1 MKILLVASAVLLAS
15 SARVLA
21 SEIPRIALVE
31 SSTPTEALLAKPGTY
46 IGEKFTFED
55 KHSGD
60 VLVRVGV
67 WDSVMGKTVIESFP
81 VTEYV
86 LMISGSVIVTDRD
99 GTSRKFSAGDTFVIP
114 KGWSGDWDVQER
126 MKKQIVRIGAAKL
139 LMRGQTAN

>member
-1 MKILLVASAVLLAS
+1 MKILLVASAVLLVS

-21 SEIPRIALVE
+21 SEIPRIVVVK
-31 SSTPTEALLAKPGTY
+31 SSTPTEVLLAKPGTY

-67 WDSVMGKTVIESFP
+67 WEAGAGKTVIENFP
-81 VTEYV
+81 FTEYV
-86 LMISGSVIVTDRD
+86 LMISGSVIVTDKD

-114 KGWSGDWDVQER
+114 KGWSGAWDVQER

-139 LMRGQTAN
+139 LMRGQTAD

>member
-1 MKILLVASAVLLAS
+1 MIIMCIVSLDYLTLGMPMKILLLASAVLLVS
-15 SARVLA
+15 STRLLA
-21 SEIPRIALVE
+21 NEFPRISQVN

-67 WDSVMGKTVIESFP
+67 WD
-81 VTEYV
+81 V
-86 LMISGSVIVTDRD
+86 L
-99 GTSRKFSAGDTFVIP
+99 
-114 KGWSGDWDVQER
+114 ER

-139 LMRGQTAN
+139 LMGGQTAD

>member
-1 MKILLVASAVLLAS
+1 MKILLVVSAVLLAS
-15 SARVLA
+15 SARILA
-21 SEIPRIALVE
+21 SEIPRIAPVE

-67 WDSVMGKTVIESFP
+67 WEAGMGKTVIENFP
-81 VTEYV
+81 FTEYV

-139 LMRGQTAN
+139 LMHGQTAD